1 MIVIAKAQGLKP
13 NTNLQVNYTQEVM
26 KPTLDI
32 ILLSSVDV
40 LLKNNFKKLLE
51 LQMNIYFLQF
61 RLILNWLSHVILSLV
76 KLK

>member
-51 LQMNIYFLQF
+51 L
-61 RLILNWLSHVILSLV
+61 
-76 KLK
+76 